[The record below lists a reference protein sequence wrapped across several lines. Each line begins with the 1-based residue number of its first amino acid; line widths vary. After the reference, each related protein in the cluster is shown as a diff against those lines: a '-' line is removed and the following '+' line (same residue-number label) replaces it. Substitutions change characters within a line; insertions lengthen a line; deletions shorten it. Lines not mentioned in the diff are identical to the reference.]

1 MSSSTLYPCLNQKY
15 LWDNYYNIHKANY
28 DFKYS
33 DACIYTPDITVI
45 KTDTNI
51 PERMERD
58 KWFNV
63 DVITCAAPNL
73 RQAPSI
79 VTFEEQYD
87 IHCKRAVKILSAA
100 IKGGASVL
108 VLGAFG
114 CGAFCNDPK
123 AVAKTYKDVL
133 KNFYGYFK
141 VVEFA
146 VFFAM
151 NLNHIIIWYS
161 RMFSNNKL

>member
-63 DVITCAAPNL
+63 DIMYPRN
-73 RQAPSI
+73 
-79 VTFEEQYD
+79 
-87 IHCKRAVKILSAA
+87 
-100 IKGGASVL
+100 
-108 VLGAFG
+108 
-114 CGAFCNDPK
+114 
-123 AVAKTYKDVL
+123 
-133 KNFYGYFK
+133 
-141 VVEFA
+141 
-146 VFFAM
+146 
-151 NLNHIIIWYS
+151 
-161 RMFSNNKL
+161 